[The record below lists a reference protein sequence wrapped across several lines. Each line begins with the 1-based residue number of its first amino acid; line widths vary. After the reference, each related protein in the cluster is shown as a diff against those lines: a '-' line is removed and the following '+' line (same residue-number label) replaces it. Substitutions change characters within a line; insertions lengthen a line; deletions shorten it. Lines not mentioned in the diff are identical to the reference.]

1 MRIRSL
7 YKKLL
12 ESYGKHAAYHFT
24 RDIVLCSLFKAHR
37 AINIVTLMSVAYCL
51 LNFLVSIIQPLQGQH
66 IFGIINK

>member
-7 YKKLL
+7 YKLL

-37 AINIVTLMSVAYCL
+37 AINICCL
-51 LNFLVSIIQPLQGQH
+51 LSIE
-66 IFGIINK
+66 FSCINHSTITGSTYFWNNQ